1 LRYNKE
7 VIIKNK
13 KMTILT
19 DEMFESSVKGSDK
32 LVLVDIF
39 TEWCPPCKMLGPI
52 IEKLSEEYKGKVE
65 FFKMDL
71 DKNPKTGD
79 LFGVDRIPTVVLFV
93 NGEVKEKFVGLRPE
107 DEIRKWIDSNI

>member
-1 LRYNKE
+1 MN
-7 VIIKNK
+7 
-13 KMTILT
+13 ILT
-19 DEMFESSVKGSDK
+19 DETFESSVKNSAIP
-32 LVLVDIF
+32 VLVDIF

-52 IEKLSEEYKGKVE
+52 IEKLSEEYKGRVD

-93 NGEVKEKFVGLRPE
+93 NGEVKDKFVGLRPE
-107 DEIRKWIDSNI
+107 EEIRKWINSNI

>member
-1 LRYNKE
+1 MN
-7 VIIKNK
+7 
-13 KMTILT
+13 ILT
-19 DEMFESSVKGSDK
+19 DETFESSVKSSA
-32 LVLVDIF
+32 LPVLVDIF

-52 IEKLSEEYKGKVE
+52 IEKLSEQYKGKVE

-93 NGEVKEKFVGLRPE
+93 NGEVKDKFVGLKQE
-107 DEIRKWIDSNI
+107 DEIRKWIDSKI

>member
-1 LRYNKE
+1 MVKKISIIGAGGVGSNLAFHVLARIPIKE
-7 VIIKNK
+7 
-13 KMTILT
+13 
-19 DEMFESSVKGSDK
+19 

>member
-1 LRYNKE
+1 MN
-7 VIIKNK
+7 
-13 KMTILT
+13 ILT
-19 DEMFESSVKGSDK
+19 DETFEGSVKNSAIP
-32 LVLVDIF
+32 VLVDIY

-52 IEKLSEEYKGKVE
+52 VEKLSEEYKGKVE

-93 NGEVKEKFVGLRPE
+93 NGEVKDKFVGLKQE
-107 DEIRKWIDSNI
+107 DEIKKWIDSNI